1 MSKPT
6 PSKRSLARDC
16 AFKALYATQL
26 ADTPLRENLDK
37 TLTSFSE
44 GYTDIAYA
52 KALVDSVDNNKDEIN
67 AVIKPVIAL
76 RAKSATTHVEMSVI
90 TIAVAELLYQP
101 DTPTKVVIN
110 EAVELTKKYGA
121 DDGYKF
127 VNGVL
132 DKIHKNI
139 YDKH

>member
-1 MSKPT
+1 MSKPGQ
-6 PSKRSLARDC
+6 SKRSLARDC
-16 AFKALYATQL
+16 AFKAVYASQL
-26 ADTPLRENLDK
+26 AHTPLQENLNK
-37 TLTSFSE
+37 TLANFSDS
-44 GYTDIAYA
+44 YTDTNYA
-52 KALVDSVDNNKDEIN
+52 KAIINSVAGNQAEIDG
-67 AVIKPVIAL
+67 VIEPVIAL

-90 TIAVAELLYQP
+90 TIATAELLYHQ
-101 DTPTKVVIN
+101 DTPSKVVIN

-139 YDKH
+139 YGQH